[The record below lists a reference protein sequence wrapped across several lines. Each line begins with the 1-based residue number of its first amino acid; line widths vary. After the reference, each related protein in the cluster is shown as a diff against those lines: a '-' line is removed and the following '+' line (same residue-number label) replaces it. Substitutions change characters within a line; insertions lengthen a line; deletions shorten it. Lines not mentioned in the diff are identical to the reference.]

1 MRKLC
6 ALGLAA
12 ALTAVPVLAQK
23 KELER
28 LENCGRVMKEILS
41 VPDNIPQELMDKAE
55 CVIVVPSV
63 KKLAF
68 GFGGK
73 YGRGAITCRTGK
85 NFTGQWSAPS
95 MIAIEGGSFGLQIGG
110 SATDFVLLVMNPKGV
125 ESILKSEMKLGADA
139 SVAAG
144 PKGRTAEAATDIIMN
159 AEILTYSRSK
169 GLFAGV
175 SLQGST
181 LREDSSANQKVY
193 GRPITAR
200 EIVLEGKV
208 QAPKAA
214 LDLTY
219 LLNKHSPQNKSKHVE
234 VAQ

>member
-1 MRKLC
+1 MRKVC
-6 ALGLAA
+6 ALWTALALLALPAA
-12 ALTAVPVLAQK
+12 AQE
-23 KELER
+23 KEQER
-28 LENCGRVMKEILS
+28 LKNCGRVIKEILS
-41 VPDNIPQELMDKAE
+41 VPDNIPQELLDKAE

-63 KKLAF
+63 KKFAL

-73 YGRGAITCRTGK
+73 YGRGALTCRTGR
-85 NFTGQWSAPS
+85 NFTGPWSAPS

-110 SATDFVLLVMNPKGV
+110 TATDFVLLVMNPKGV

-181 LREDSSANQKVY
+181 VREDGSANRKVY
-193 GRPITAR
+193 GRSLTAR
-200 EIVLEGKV
+200 EIVLEGKAS
-208 QAPKAA
+208 APAA
-214 LDLTY
+214 AQELLA
-219 LLNKHSPQNKSKHVE
+219 LLNRYSPQNKSRNAE
-234 VAQ
+234 PGR

>member
-1 MRKLC
+1 MRNVC
-6 ALGLAA
+6 ALWTALMLLALPA
-12 ALTAVPVLAQK
+12 SAQK

-28 LENCGRVMKEILS
+28 LESCGRVIKEILS
-41 VPDNIPQELMDKAE
+41 VPDNIPQELLDRAE

-63 KKLAF
+63 KKFAL

-73 YGRGAITCRTGK
+73 YGRGAITCRTGR
-85 NFTGQWSAPS
+85 NFTGPWSAPS

-110 SATDFVLLVMNPKGV
+110 SATDFVLLIMNPKGV

-144 PKGRTAEAATDIIMN
+144 PKGRTAEAATDLIMN

-181 LREDSSANQKVY
+181 VREDGSANRKVY
-193 GRPITAR
+193 GRPLTAR
-200 EIVLEGKV
+200 EIVLGGKAG
-208 QAPKAA
+208 APAA
-214 LDLTY
+214 AQELLA
-219 LLNKHSPQNKSKHVE
+219 LLNRHSPQNRSRHSE
-234 VAQ
+234 PGR

>member
-1 MRKLC
+1 MRNVC
-6 ALGLAA
+6 ALWTALMLLALPA
-12 ALTAVPVLAQK
+12 AAQK

-28 LENCGRVMKEILS
+28 LQTCGQVIKEILS
-41 VPDNIPQELMDKAE
+41 VPDNIPQELLDKAE

-63 KKLAF
+63 KKFAL

-73 YGRGAITCRTGK
+73 YGRGAITCRTGRD
-85 NFTGQWSAPS
+85 FTGPWSAPS

-110 SATDFVLLVMNPKGV
+110 SATDFVLLIMNPKGV

-144 PKGRTAEAATDIIMN
+144 PKGRTAEAATDLILN

-181 LREDSSANQKVY
+181 VREDGSANRKVY
-193 GRPITAR
+193 GRPLTAR
-200 EIVLEGKV
+200 EIVLEGKAK
-208 QAPKAA
+208 APAA
-214 LDLTY
+214 AQELLA
-219 LLNKHSPQNKSKHVE
+219 LLNRYSPQNRSRHGE
-234 VAQ
+234 PGR

>member
-1 MRKLC
+1 MRKVC
-6 ALGLAA
+6 ALWTALALLALPAA
-12 ALTAVPVLAQK
+12 AQE
-23 KELER
+23 KEQER
-28 LENCGRVMKEILS
+28 LKNCGRVIKEILS
-41 VPDNIPQELMDKAE
+41 VPDNIPQELLDKAE

-63 KKLAF
+63 KKFAL

-73 YGRGAITCRTGK
+73 YGRGAITCRTGR
-85 NFTGQWSAPS
+85 NFTGPWSAPS

-110 SATDFVLLVMNPKGV
+110 TATDFVLLVMNPKGV

-181 LREDSSANQKVY
+181 VREDGSANRKVY
-193 GRPITAR
+193 GRPLTAR
-200 EIVLEGKV
+200 EIVLEGKAS
-208 QAPKAA
+208 APAA
-214 LDLTY
+214 AQELLA
-219 LLNKHSPQNKSKHVE
+219 LLNRYSPQNKSRNAE
-234 VAQ
+234 PGR

>member
-6 ALGLAA
+6 ALSLAA
-12 ALTAVPVLAQK
+12 ALVALPAAAQK

-41 VPDNIPQELMDKAE
+41 VPDNIPQELLDKAE

-73 YGRGAITCRTGK
+73 YGRGAITCRTGR
-85 NFTGQWSAPS
+85 NFTGPWSAPS

-144 PKGRTAEAATDIIMN
+144 PKGRTAEAATDVIMN

-200 EIVLEGKV
+200 EIVLEGKA

-214 LDLTY
+214 LDLIY
-219 LLNKHSPQNKSKHVE
+219 LLNKHSPQNKSAHVE
-234 VAQ
+234 VAR

>member
-1 MRKLC
+1 MRKVC
-6 ALGLAA
+6 ALWTVLALLALPAA
-12 ALTAVPVLAQK
+12 AQE
-23 KELER
+23 KEQER
-28 LENCGRVMKEILS
+28 LKNCGRVIKEILS
-41 VPDNIPQELMDKAE
+41 VPDNIPQELLDKAE

-63 KKLAF
+63 KKFAL

-73 YGRGAITCRTGK
+73 YGRGAITCRTGR
-85 NFTGQWSAPS
+85 NFTGPWSAPS

-110 SATDFVLLVMNPKGV
+110 TATDFVLLVMNPKGV

-181 LREDSSANQKVY
+181 VREDGSANRKVY
-193 GRPITAR
+193 GRSLTAR
-200 EIVLEGKV
+200 EIVLEGKAG
-208 QAPKAA
+208 APAA
-214 LDLTY
+214 AQELLA
-219 LLNKHSPQNKSKHVE
+219 LLNRYSPQNKSRNAE
-234 VAQ
+234 PGR

>member
-1 MRKLC
+1 MRKVC
-6 ALGLAA
+6 ALWTALALLALPAA
-12 ALTAVPVLAQK
+12 AQE
-23 KELER
+23 KEQER
-28 LENCGRVMKEILS
+28 LKNCGRVIKEILS
-41 VPDNIPQELMDKAE
+41 VPDNIPQELLDKAE

-63 KKLAF
+63 KKFAL

-73 YGRGAITCRTGK
+73 YGRGAITCRTGR
-85 NFTGQWSAPS
+85 NFTGPWSAPS

-110 SATDFVLLVMNPKGV
+110 TATDFVLRVMNPKGV

-181 LREDSSANQKVY
+181 VREDGSANRKVY
-193 GRPITAR
+193 GRPLTAR
-200 EIVLEGKV
+200 EIVLEGKAS
-208 QAPKAA
+208 APAA
-214 LDLTY
+214 AQELLA
-219 LLNKHSPQNKSKHVE
+219 LLNRYSPQNKSRNAE
-234 VAQ
+234 PGR

>member
-1 MRKLC
+1 MQKLC
-6 ALGLAA
+6 ALGLAVALVALPA
-12 ALTAVPVLAQK
+12 AAQK

-28 LENCGRVMKEILS
+28 LENCGRVIKEILS
-41 VPDNIPQELMDKAE
+41 VPDNIPQELLDKAE

-63 KKLAF
+63 KKVAF

-85 NFTGQWSAPS
+85 NFTGPWSAPS

-144 PKGRTAEAATDIIMN
+144 PKGRTVEAATDIIMN
-159 AEILTYSRSK
+159 AEILAYSRSK

-193 GRPITAR
+193 GRPVTAR
-200 EIVLEGKV
+200 EIVLEGKA

-214 LDLTY
+214 LELIY
-219 LLNKHSPQNKSKHVE
+219 LLNKHSPQNKSAHVD
-234 VAQ
+234 VAR